1 MTITIHYKNDQQ
13 QCVSTTNWENVPSA
27 ASLKWMDVVNPTA
40 EEKKLITE
48 RFALI
53 ERHIEESVYL
63 MSRPKFILNEQQQ
76 STYVL
81 LHAIDDHNFSAHP
94 MSIHVNK
101 QWMITIHRTELDAIS
116 QLQNAWQH
124 QQLDI
129 TSTDDLALQLIDII
143 TKNYFRFID
152 EVEDRVFSFEN
163 QNVDRT
169 NNKKLMD
176 DVYDIRS
183 EIIKL
188 KRVLIPMEQLLAQVV
203 DEDMYTIAQQQRWLF
218 KHIHSRLQHQRD
230 TLISCEQIT
239 DDIKDNNE
247 SYRSNRINRVMN
259 VLTIISS
266 IFFPLSFLTGW
277 YGMNFKY
284 MPELNWHYSYFAFIG
299 ISLIVT
305 ITLILFFKKKDWL

>member
-1 MTITIHYKNDQQ
+1 
-13 QCVSTTNWENVPSA
+13 
-27 ASLKWMDVVNPTA
+27 
-40 EEKKLITE
+40 
-48 RFALI
+48 
-53 ERHIEESVYL
+53 
-63 MSRPKFILNEQQQ
+63 
-76 STYVL
+76 
-81 LHAIDDHNFSAHP
+81 

-101 QWMITIHRTELDAIS
+101 QWMITIHRTELDAIN
-116 QLQNAWQH
+116 QLQNAWQQ

-129 TSTDDLALQLIDII
+129 KSTDDLALQLIDII

-266 IFFPLSFLTGW
+266 IFFP
-277 YGMNFKY
+277 
-284 MPELNWHYSYFAFIG
+284 
-299 ISLIVT
+299 
-305 ITLILFFKKKDWL
+305 

>member
-1 MTITIHYKNDQQ
+1 
-13 QCVSTTNWENVPSA
+13 
-27 ASLKWMDVVNPTA
+27 
-40 EEKKLITE
+40 
-48 RFALI
+48 
-53 ERHIEESVYL
+53 
-63 MSRPKFILNEQQQ
+63 
-76 STYVL
+76 
-81 LHAIDDHNFSAHP
+81 
-94 MSIHVNK
+94 
-101 QWMITIHRTELDAIS
+101 
-116 QLQNAWQH
+116 
-124 QQLDI
+124 
-129 TSTDDLALQLIDII
+129 
-143 TKNYFRFID
+143 
-152 EVEDRVFSFEN
+152 
-163 QNVDRT
+163 
-169 NNKKLMD
+169 MD

-266 IFFPLSFLTGW
+266 IFPLSLLTGW

-305 ITLILFFKKKDWL
+305 ITLILFLKRKIGYDAVMLVRRRYADDIRYEI